1 MLSSTK
7 GGGGIGDATRSLFGR
22 RRQTTEARQSRPTLF
37 DGMRRPKNEEKKR
50 KTPSDRPSVKRRCV
64 SLDASSSGA
73 RFPFSPP
80 SSTCC
85 RRCRCWCCCR
95 CCWNVIARLGL
106 VSGRDGHFA
115 VALRSTVI
123 SVQRRLGSTFFFS
136 FVRVSF
142 PRAATG
148 VCFFFCF
155 FSSFPFFCCSH
166 HHRRRSSSSRCR
178 FVCFFCFFFIRFVS
192 FRLAAGCERRRTD
205 WLQKSAVK
213 AETN

>member
-1 MLSSTK
+1 MVSSTK

-178 FVCFFCFFFIRFVS
+178 FVCFFLFFFSFVS
-192 FRLAAGCERRRTD
+192 FRFVWRPAVNDDGRTGCKNRR
-205 WLQKSAVK
+205 
-213 AETN
+213 

>member
-155 FSSFPFFCCSH
+155 FSSFPFFLLQPPPPPPQQQQQVSI
-166 HHRRRSSSSRCR
+166 RL
-178 FVCFFCFFFIRFVS
+178 FFLFFFHSFRFVS
-192 FRLAAGCERRRTD
+192 FGGRL
-205 WLQKSAVK
+205 
-213 AETN
+213 